1 MQVERRRDDC
11 RLAEYRVNLSAM
23 MRLVVEEMSERY
35 RY

>member
-11 RLAEYRVNLSAM
+11 RLAEHRVSLSAT